1 MGVFSDMFRTA
12 DVEKAVMDFPVTF
25 ERARADWA
33 KFKAGYQAK
42 LFTSAQIKSA
52 LDWYREFPKLWETVR
67 PSFEDVMLEKTGSVN
82 VNFVPTVDAWVKSLG
97 ADPIVREG
105 LGFAPVVIGAVLIA
119 GGIAAGLW
127 AVGYIKRQSNISAMI
142 DAVVAGKL
150 PASVLQDA
158 INKESETDFFGDI
171 GGILKWLA
179 VGTVIFFAGPPLLKM
194 LQSRQAKH
202 A

>member
-1 MGVFSDMFRTA
+1 
-12 DVEKAVMDFPVTF
+12 
-25 ERARADWA
+25 
-33 KFKAGYQAK
+33 
-42 LFTSAQIKSA
+42 
-52 LDWYREFPKLWETVR
+52 
-67 PSFEDVMLEKTGSVN
+67 
-82 VNFVPTVDAWVKSLG
+82 
-97 ADPIVREG
+97 
-105 LGFAPVVIGAVLIA
+105 
-119 GGIAAGLW
+119 
-127 AVGYIKRQSNISAMI
+127 MI